1 MWSYRLLLLLLLLDG
16 TFVRNVRKQLSNQTH
31 YARTQKSRFINSKT
45 CLQLLMFFGFV
56 SFPVGSAAKVPQDKG
71 TEKPYLLR
79 RFVYISCLL
88 QKRRGGMAALS
99 PHCFVKSKL
108 RRRHHITLSVPYI
121 QVEGYGGAYF
131 ASLDSSKLLLEINTY
146 KLSLI

>member
-1 MWSYRLLLLLLLLDG
+1 
-16 TFVRNVRKQLSNQTH
+16 
-31 YARTQKSRFINSKT
+31 
-45 CLQLLMFFGFV
+45 
-56 SFPVGSAAKVPQDKG
+56 
-71 TEKPYLLR
+71 
-79 RFVYISCLL
+79 
-88 QKRRGGMAALS
+88 MAALS